1 VSSIPPPI
9 WDRVKCPFRKQNGL
23 LVDDIRSPWCRSLT
37 LAAPSA
43 FPALSL
49 PGHPPPPI
57 PRALEPVGWPLSADQ
72 LKRLDEVSGEMA
84 PYPYYPYR
92 IQEGFARLN
101 PPSV

>member
-1 VSSIPPPI
+1 LTISVRRGVEVRRWRRHLPFQHSA
-9 WDRVKCPFRKQNGL
+9 CP
-23 LVDDIRSPWCRSLT
+23 V
-37 LAAPSA
+37 
-43 FPALSL
+43 
-49 PGHPPPPI
+49 HPPPPI

-101 PPSV
+101 PPPV

>member
-1 VSSIPPPI
+1 MVSKSDAGGAI
-9 WDRVKCPFRKQNGL
+9 CLSGTQL
-23 LVDDIRSPWCRSLT
+23 ALVTRHL
-37 LAAPSA
+37 PS
-43 FPALSL
+43 
-49 PGHPPPPI
+49 

-101 PPSV
+101 PPPV